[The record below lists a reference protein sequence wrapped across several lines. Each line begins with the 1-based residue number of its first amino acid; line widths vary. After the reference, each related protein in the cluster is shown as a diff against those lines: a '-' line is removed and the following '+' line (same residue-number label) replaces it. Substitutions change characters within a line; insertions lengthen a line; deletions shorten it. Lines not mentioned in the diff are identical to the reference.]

1 MAEQAFIQAYKD
13 ELKQL
18 TGPDK
23 ARINTLSMLAED
35 NKEHAQAVVTVI
47 EKHLHEVCWLL
58 GRGGVILGAFCL
70 APTAA
75 AATSSAGTDWL
86 TNGVHQPHVSYFLAV
101 RAQGAPP
108 CALLDGQHRQ
118 ERQGAL
124 QDTVL
129 QTPGA
134 CEYCKWLSL

>member
-47 EKHLHEVCWLL
+47 EKHLHEVCWL
-58 GRGGVILGAFCL
+58 GRGVVILL
-70 APTAA
+70 SRSH
-75 AATSSAGTDWL
+75 SSSGNEL
-86 TNGVHQPHVSYFLAV
+86 RRH
-101 RAQGAPP
+101 
-108 CALLDGQHRQ
+108 
-118 ERQGAL
+118 
-124 QDTVL
+124 
-129 QTPGA
+129 
-134 CEYCKWLSL
+134 

>member
-47 EKHLHEVCWLL
+47 EKHLHEVGRFL
-58 GRGGVILGAFCL
+58 GRGGAIGE
-70 APTAA
+70 PSRSH
-75 AATSSAGTDWL
+75 SSGNEL
-86 TNGVHQPHVSYFLAV
+86 RRH
-101 RAQGAPP
+101 
-108 CALLDGQHRQ
+108 
-118 ERQGAL
+118 
-124 QDTVL
+124 
-129 QTPGA
+129 
-134 CEYCKWLSL
+134 